1 MEQRLS
7 LHLLISGRVQGVWFR
22 QFTRQQAEAYGVT
35 GYVRNLPDGRV
46 EAVLSGEAG
55 AVRQVE
61 AWLNKGPELALVAE
75 VESAEVAFQPFER
88 FEVRR

>member
-1 MEQRLS
+1 MEQKLT

-22 QFTRQQAEAYGVT
+22 QFARQQAESYGVC
-35 GYVRNLPDGRV
+35 GYVRNLPNGRV
-46 EAVLSGEAG
+46 EAVLSGESG

-61 AWLNKGPELALVAE
+61 AWLNKGPELALVTEVEAAE
-75 VESAEVAFQPFER
+75 VSYQPFEE

>member
-1 MEQRLS
+1 MEQRLT
-7 LHLLISGRVQGVWFR
+7 LHLLISGRVQSVWFR

-35 GYVRNLPDGRV
+35 GYVRNLPNGRV
-46 EAVLSGEAG
+46 EAVLSGEAA

-61 AWLNKGPELALVAE
+61 AWLSEGPELAKVAE
-75 VESAEVAFQPFER
+75 VVSAEISFQPFES

>member
-1 MEQRLS
+1 MEQPLT

-35 GYVRNLPDGRV
+35 GWVRNLPGGRV
-46 EAVLSGEAG
+46 EAVLSGEAR

-61 AWLNKGPELALVAE
+61 AWLNKGPELANVAE
-75 VESAEVAFQPFER
+75 VESAQVTYQPFDG

>member
-1 MEQRLS
+1 MEQPLT

-22 QFTRQQAEAYGVT
+22 QFTRQQSEACGVT
-35 GYVRNLPDGRV
+35 GYVRNLPNGRV
-46 EAVLSGEAG
+46 EAVLSGESA

-61 AWLNKGPELALVAE
+61 VWLNEGPELAQVAE
-75 VESAEVAFQPFER
+75 VASAEVPFQLFES

>member
-1 MEQRLS
+1 MEQPLT

-22 QFTRQQAEAYGVT
+22 QFTRQQSEAHGVT
-35 GYVRNLPDGRV
+35 GYVRNVPNSRV
-46 EAVLSGEAG
+46 EAVLSGEAA

-61 AWLNKGPELALVAE
+61 ARLNEGPELAQVAE
-75 VESAEVAFQPFER
+75 VVSAEVPFQPFES